1 MIITAQITA
10 DRVAI
15 SVSALCAI
23 HCLFTPALLIMISGV
38 LPLSI
43 DNELIHFFV
52 LMAAIPVS
60 FVALALG
67 QRNHKT
73 ATIFVLGVFGLTV
86 LSAAWFLG
94 EANLGEY
101 GEKALTVLGSIL
113 VVYAHIRNYRRCRAV
128 NCDCCHE
135 DISGKIDMQ
144 NSSS

>member
-1 MIITAQITA
+1 MIITAQMTA

-23 HCLFTPALLIMISGV
+23 HCLFTPVFLIMTSGV

-43 DNELIHFFV
+43 DNELIHLYV
-52 LMAAIPVS
+52 LMVAIPFS
-60 FVALALG
+60 LVALTLG

-73 ATIFVLGVFGLTV
+73 VKIFVLGLFGLTA

-94 EANLGEY
+94 EPMVGEY
-101 GEKALTVLGSIL
+101 GEKVLTVLGSIL

-135 DISGKIDMQ
+135 DISEKIDMQ
-144 NSSS
+144 NPSS